1 MATKTKILIISGD
14 SAMLRFFEQN
24 LNGNDW
30 DVVSTQHA
38 GEEIGAVLNNELPD
52 LVILDIMMPSMEG
65 IEVCL
70 RLRQLSEVPIMM
82 LSAWGAGIGM
92 VRGLDLGAESYLT
105 EPFGIDEVRA
115 RINEVL
121 RYNFAAVNRLPDIPS
136 VAS

>member
-1 MATKTKILIISGD
+1 MAAKTKIMIISSD

-38 GEEIGAVLNNELPD
+38 GEEIGTVLNNELPD
-52 LVILDIMMPSMEG
+52 LLILDIMMPSLDG

-115 RINEVL
+115 RINETL
-121 RYNFAAVNRLPDIPS
+121 RYNFAAVNHSTDIHTIT
-136 VAS
+136 

>member
-1 MATKTKILIISGD
+1 MAAKTKIMIISSD

-30 DVVSTQHA
+30 DVVSTQYA
-38 GEEIGAVLNNELPD
+38 GEEIETILNDELPD

-70 RLRQLSEVPIMM
+70 RLRQLSEVPVMM
-82 LSAWGAGIGM
+82 LSAWGAGRDM
-92 VRGLDLGAESYLT
+92 VRGLDFGAEGYLT

-121 RYNFAAVNRLPDIPS
+121 RYNFAAVNHSSDIRS
-136 VAS
+136 IT